1 MSKKKRVGGLFDID
15 NARKRASE
23 ENDCVKRV
31 KDQIEALQQ
40 FDLADM
46 LLSKG
51 LNLTESETLQL
62 LSAKMTFQGV
72 CILRKAIKHIPSNV
86 KRMTAGQS
94 LRAKLIWDTFNA
106 LCLSTNCQPLLK
118 PSVDQLSSYTL
129 ILERWCSSFLALED
143 LTKHV
148 SEAYISP
155 PLSSCIRCDKPLT
168 MHNLPSKATL
178 YTLDG
183 PILCAKVS
191 LECKNCLIRF
201 GVCNYSD
208 EIGTHLYPADV
219 ENHNRLVEVSN
230 VTYFDIAL
238 YRWIPSLR

>member
-40 FDLADM
+40 FDLANM

-51 LNLTESETLQL
+51 LNLTESEMLQL

-86 KRMTAGQS
+86 KRMTVGQS

-129 ILERWCSSFLALED
+129 ILERWC
-143 LTKHV
+143 
-148 SEAYISP
+148 
-155 PLSSCIRCDKPLT
+155 
-168 MHNLPSKATL
+168 
-178 YTLDG
+178 
-183 PILCAKVS
+183 
-191 LECKNCLIRF
+191 
-201 GVCNYSD
+201 
-208 EIGTHLYPADV
+208 
-219 ENHNRLVEVSN
+219 
-230 VTYFDIAL
+230 
-238 YRWIPSLR
+238 